1 MKVLRDEVKDSNW
14 LNRGEKILGEIVEGR
29 GEIRSYKASRARR
42 WRPPAIASR
51 RRWRGWS
58 YSLGQER

>member
-29 GEIRSYKASRARR
+29 GEIRSYRHPEHGGGDPLR
-42 WRPPAIASR
+42 
-51 RRWRGWS
+51 
-58 YSLGQER
+58 